1 MKKYLVCFFFVLCVF
16 LFSGCDLQQ
25 MQQEQQQN
33 FQQMQQEQQQI
44 QYEQQEKQLKDSMYI
59 YTDPETG
66 VQYICFY
73 YKRGYAG
80 MGGITPRLNSDGS
93 LMVVDDEAS

>member
-1 MKKYLVCFFFVLCVF
+1 MKKYLITFLIVYMCF

-25 MQQEQQQN
+25 MQQESQE
-33 FQQMQQEQQQI
+33 FRQEQK
-44 QYEQQEKQLKDSMYI
+44 EQKIEDSVYI

-66 VQYICFY
+66 VQYLCFY
-73 YKRGYAG
+73 CQQGYAG

-93 LMVVDDEAS
+93 LIVIDNDNEE